1 MSRALVPGWRS
12 WWQAWGGLLGT
23 LAPWEVTAH
32 LRAQHR
38 NDSEAPINHPSMGGS
53 SA

>member
-12 WWQAWGGLLGT
+12 WWQARGGLLGT